1 MSYGLSID
9 VGTSFTAAAVIET
22 GSQGLREPQV
32 LTLGSRASSIP
43 TVVFIGPDGSRL
55 VGEVAERRGSSQPE
69 RLAREFKRRIGDEV
83 PLMVGDIAVL
93 PQELFATVVLWVVGV
108 AAERQGCAPESVTL
122 THPVGWGEHRQ
133 SLLRSAL
140 AEAGLADVILMTEP
154 EAAALLYA
162 SREHIERGTT
172 LAVYDLGGGTFDAT
186 VVRKT
191 GPNAFT
197 VLGVPQGLERLGGAD
212 FDQEVFSHV
221 INEPGVHLADLDTSA
236 PEVLAALSRLRRE
249 CAEAKEALSSDS
261 EATISVMLPGAH
273 SQVRL
278 VRSELEAMIET
289 ALGETV
295 DTLRSALT
303 SAQVDAEDLTAIL
316 LIGGSSRIPLVAQLL
331 SGEFNRPLAVD
342 LDPKA
347 SVALGAAFA
356 TAVLE
361 EIPDQDEGL
370 APAAGASASL
380 AGGTQDGG
388 ALPHHVNRAGFSQH
402 AKKPETVPR
411 HGPASMAPNRL
422 IGLRVGA
429 IAAAVALLAVATATA
444 VNAPNGLAALSGLV
458 VDERAEAAE
467 EPRSTAPTELTTT
480 PLDKARD
487 GENVGPLAGP
497 DLGQNFLER
506 AAIESA
512 APAQKDGDK
521 SAEAKPPGSSDV
533 AGRNAGEA
541 ARTTERGRATSD
553 KAADGTPSGV
563 GAAPAP
569 SPSAAGSSASGQ
581 KPGTSP
587 ADPTPPVPFPSTPGN
602 PDPAPSN
609 PAPTPVTPDPAP
621 SDPDPTPVEPP
632 TTPEPTLE
640 PPVVEPPVVEPTT
653 PPASPDPATEPTT
666 PPPDPQPPTADPVP
680 EPTFSS
686 ADPTP
691 DDPPSPGAS
700 SVASSSATV
709 A

>member
-22 GSQGLREPQV
+22 GLQGLREPQV
-32 LTLGSRASSIP
+32 LSLGSRASSIP
-43 TVVFIGPDGSRL
+43 TVVFIGQDGSRL

-69 RLAREFKRRIGDEV
+69 RLAREFKRRIGDDV
-83 PLMVGDIAVL
+83 PLMVGDISVL

-108 AAERQGCAPESVTL
+108 AAERQGCSPESVTL

-140 AEAGLADVILMTEP
+140 AEAGLEDVVLMTEP

-162 SREHIERGTT
+162 SREHIEGGST

-191 GPNAFT
+191 GTNAFT

-212 FDQEVFSHV
+212 FDQEIFSHV

-273 SQVRL
+273 TQVRL
-278 VRSELEAMIET
+278 VRSELEAMIEP

-295 DTLRSALT
+295 DTLRAALT
-303 SAQVDAEDLTAIL
+303 SAQVDAEDLSAIL

-370 APAAGASASL
+370 VPAAGSSASIP
-380 AGGTQDGG
+380 GGPQDDG
-388 ALPHHVNRAGFSQH
+388 ALPHRVNSAGFSHH
-402 AKKPETVPR
+402 AGKPETVPR
-411 HGPASMAPNRL
+411 HGPAAMTPNRL
-422 IGLRVGA
+422 IGIRVGA
-429 IAAAVALLAVATATA
+429 VAAAVALLGVATATA
-444 VNAPNGLAALSGLV
+444 VNAPDGLAALSGFV
-458 VDERAEAAE
+458 ADERAEAAE
-467 EPRSTAPTELTTT
+467 EPLPSTPTELSTT
-480 PLDKARD
+480 PPDEARD

-497 DLGQNFLER
+497 DPGLNFLER
-506 AAIESA
+506 AGIEGTGSA
-512 APAQKDGDK
+512 SKDGDK
-521 SAEAKPPGSSDV
+521 GAEAEPSGSTDV
-533 AGRNAGEA
+533 EGRDAGKA
-541 ARTTERGRATSD
+541 TERTDGAKATSD
-553 KAADGTPSGV
+553 EATDGTPAGV
-563 GAAPAP
+563 GVAPAP

-587 ADPTPPVPFPSTPGN
+587 GDPTPPVPFPSTP
-602 PDPAPSN
+602 APTPVP
-609 PAPTPVTPDPAP
+609 PAPTPVDPGPAP
-621 SDPDPTPVEPP
+621 STPPPTTVEPP
-632 TTPEPTLE
+632 TTPTPDPTPDPE
-640 PPVVEPPVVEPTT
+640 PPVPEPTT
-653 PPASPDPATEPTT
+653 PPASPDPVTDPTT
-666 PPPDPQPPTADPVP
+666 PPPAP
-680 EPTFSS
+680 EPTVGPE
-686 ADPTP
+686 PTP
-691 DDPPSPGAS
+691 VDPPSPGAL
-700 SVASSSATV
+700 SVAPSTATV

>member
-22 GSQGLREPQV
+22 GPQGLREPQV
-32 LTLGSRASSIP
+32 LALGSRASVIP
-43 TVVFIGPDGSRL
+43 TVVFIGQDGTRL

-93 PQELFATVVLWVVGV
+93 PQELFATVVLWVVDV
-108 AAERQGCAPESVTL
+108 AAERQGCSPESVTL

-140 AEAGLADVILMTEP
+140 AEAGLQDVVLMTEP

-162 SREHIERGTT
+162 SREHIEGGTT

-191 GPNAFT
+191 GSNAFT

-221 INEPGVHLADLDTSA
+221 INEPGVHLTDLDTSA

-278 VRSELEAMIET
+278 VRSELEAMIEP

-295 DTLRSALT
+295 DTLRCALT

-331 SGEFNRPLAVD
+331 SAEFNRPLAVD

-370 APAAGASASL
+370 VPAAGTPASI
-380 AGGTQDGG
+380 AGEMQDGD
-388 ALPHHVNRAGFSQH
+388 ALPHRVNRAGFSLH
-402 AKKPETVPR
+402 ARKPEAVPR
-411 HGPASMAPNRL
+411 HGPAAMTPNRL
-422 IGLRVGA
+422 IGVRVGA
-429 IAAAVALLAVATATA
+429 IAAAVALLGVATATA
-444 VNAPNGLAALSGLV
+444 VNAPGGLAALSGFV
-458 VDERAEAAE
+458 ANERAEAAE
-467 EPRSTAPTELTTT
+467 EPQPITPTELSPT
-480 PLDKARD
+480 PLDEARD

-506 AAIESA
+506 AGIEGA
-512 APAQKDGDK
+512 APAPKDGDK
-521 SAEAKPPGSSDV
+521 GAEAEPSGSSDLP
-533 AGRNAGEA
+533 GRNAA
-541 ARTTERGRATSD
+541 KTTEQTEGGKATSD

-569 SPSAAGSSASGQ
+569 SPSAAGSSASGS

-587 ADPTPPVPFPSTPGN
+587 GDPTPPVPFPSTP
-602 PDPAPSN
+602 APTT
-609 PAPTPVTPDPAP
+609 PAPTTPVEPGPAP
-621 SDPDPTPVEPP
+621 SDPTPTTPVDPPTTPVEPP
-632 TTPEPTLE
+632 PTPVDPTLE
-640 PPVVEPPVVEPTT
+640 PPVVDPTT
-653 PPASPDPATEPTT
+653 PVSPDPVTDPTT
-666 PPPDPQPPTADPVP
+666 PPPAAEPPTVGPEP

-691 DDPPSPGAS
+691 ADPPSPGES
-700 SVASSSATV
+700 SVASSSVTV